1 MANDAEKAAAA
12 ADIRAVMD
20 TLAATYHGRGAIEL
34 GDPFQVLVATVISQR
49 TREEQTAAVS
59 ARVFAKFPNAAALAA
74 ATGPEL
80 YDLLNG
86 SEYR

>member
-20 TLAATYHGRGAIEL
+20 TLAAAYHGRGAIEL

-49 TREEQTAAVS
+49 TREEQTTIVTLTASIVIKTFS
-59 ARVFAKFPNAAALAA
+59 GKGLGRHSCSTLFLWPKH
-74 ATGPEL
+74 E
-80 YDLLNG
+80 
-86 SEYR
+86 E